1 MGRNTRNALAAAAAG
16 RSVKEKHQRAARDN
30 ITVPRHL
37 VVLPEKNIQSKHKSY
52 FEFFENKDKRDKKL
66 EFQVSRAIY
75 FLSLLVVLPTAGHHR
90 CESPSWLRVPAYRQ
104 SGTYQRLQGALE
116 GAGCYDLDCLGT
128 FCTTYTYS

>member
-1 MGRNTRNALAAAAAG
+1 MGRNTRNALVAAAAG

-66 EFQVSRAIY
+66 EFQVFRTD
-75 FLSLLVVLPTAGHHR
+75 FPLDVVFVSSTAGYHR
-90 CESPSWLRVPAYRQ
+90 SDPPSWFRILAHRQ
-104 SGTYQRLQGALE
+104 S
-116 GAGCYDLDCLGT
+116 
-128 FCTTYTYS
+128 

>member
-16 RSVKEKHQRAARDN
+16 RSVKERHQRAARDN

-66 EFQVSRAIY
+66 EFQVSMAV
-75 FLSLLVVLPTAGHHR
+75 FP
-90 CESPSWLRVPAYRQ
+90 P
-104 SGTYQRLQGALE
+104 
-116 GAGCYDLDCLGT
+116 GC
-128 FCTTYTYS
+128 SSSHP

>member
-1 MGRNTRNALAAAAAG
+1 MGRNTRNALTAAAAG

-66 EFQVSRAIY
+66 EFQVFMPAPSFNVFYI
-75 FLSLLVVLPTAGHHR
+75 SPTAGHHR
-90 CESPSWLRVPAYRQ
+90 SKSSSWL
-104 SGTYQRLQGALE
+104 
-116 GAGCYDLDCLGT
+116 
-128 FCTTYTYS
+128 

>member
-66 EFQVSRAIY
+66 EFQVSMAAFI
-75 FLSLLVVLPTAGHHR
+75 LSLFVVSSIAGDH
-90 CESPSWLRVPAYRQ
+90 
-104 SGTYQRLQGALE
+104 
-116 GAGCYDLDCLGT
+116 
-128 FCTTYTYS
+128 